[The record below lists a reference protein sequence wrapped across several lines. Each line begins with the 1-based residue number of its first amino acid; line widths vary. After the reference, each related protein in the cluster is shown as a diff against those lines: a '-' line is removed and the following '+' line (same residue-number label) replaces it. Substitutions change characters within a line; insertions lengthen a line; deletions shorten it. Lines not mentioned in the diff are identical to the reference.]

1 MGQQDVY
8 LKVQI
13 LDGEEEIASAEG
25 RGHVVLPVVFFR
37 KDRTLESIEEEERA
51 RSRSLSRASSG
62 GRSTTK
68 AGTTTQSSKHQNSAK
83 RSASPKKEDRRKSI
97 VNHNATS
104 IESVAPRAAEEDVP
118 ETTVPLVVETHKY
131 IIQAFVLR
139 NSWPLT
145 AKQWDHVDELKRL
158 EKEKEKE
165 QIDLDGNPDLSSSK
179 DGKESKGSAKGKKDG
194 KKEGKARPGS
204 RSESAALV
212 DDTKPNWTM
221 RVVLD
226 STVDQDV
233 EIKRDT
239 TRQDEI
245 KAMKFAWEA
254 AEPGRAEKARAA
266 RQKFLDEHSIKVET
280 PWCEVS
286 EELEDGEMKDEPS
299 VVDDASETG
308 RSSVRSQAI
317 SEEDSGELYHERP
330 MKESSGGLQPF
341 DITPYIRSTGKPAVY
356 LDQLIEDSMEAT
368 REEKFLQFSKARA
381 QVLKQ
386 REDDRIHRNQQKV
399 TQLQE
404 YEDMQIRFDTK
415 IAELYAKRE
424 AYRQKFIEKPAEA
437 EPEVDPKKKRS
448 PSPKKSGS
456 KAGKKG
462 KK

>member
-179 DGKESKGSAKGKKDG
+179 DGKDSKGSAKGKKEG

-254 AEPGRAEKARAA
+254 AEPGRAERARAA
-266 RQKFLDEHSIKVET
+266 RQKFLDEHSVKVET

-299 VVDDASETG
+299 VVDDTSET
-308 RSSVRSQAI
+308 
-317 SEEDSGELYHERP
+317 
-330 MKESSGGLQPF
+330 
-341 DITPYIRSTGKPAVY
+341 
-356 LDQLIEDSMEAT
+356 
-368 REEKFLQFSKARA
+368 
-381 QVLKQ
+381 
-386 REDDRIHRNQQKV
+386 
-399 TQLQE
+399 
-404 YEDMQIRFDTK
+404 
-415 IAELYAKRE
+415 
-424 AYRQKFIEKPAEA
+424 
-437 EPEVDPKKKRS
+437 
-448 PSPKKSGS
+448 
-456 KAGKKG
+456 
-462 KK
+462 